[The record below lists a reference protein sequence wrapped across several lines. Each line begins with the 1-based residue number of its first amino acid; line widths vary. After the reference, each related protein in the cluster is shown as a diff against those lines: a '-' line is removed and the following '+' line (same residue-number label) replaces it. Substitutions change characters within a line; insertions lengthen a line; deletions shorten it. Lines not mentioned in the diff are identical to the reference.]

1 MYPATFE
8 YHRPTTVDEA
18 VRLLATHKDDAKL
31 LAGGHSL
38 IPLMKL
44 RLTTPK
50 HVVDLRRITGLA
62 GVREE
67 GGAIVIGALTTHYAI
82 ESNASLKSK
91 CPMLPE
97 AGAMI
102 GDPQVR
108 NWGTIGG
115 SLAHADPAAD
125 WPAVVLA
132 LGAEL
137 KATGP
142 KGPRTIKADDFFKDL
157 LTTVLGPDEV
167 LTEIRIPAP
176 AAGTGMAYV
185 KHPHPASRFAVVGVA
200 AVLTVSGGKCD
211 KASVAIT
218 GVGPK
223 AARAKGVEAAL
234 TGKALDAQTIAA
246 AAEKA
251 ADGIAM
257 TADLQGS
264 VEYKQHLT
272 RVYARRALEAAA
284 ARAKGGK

>member
-8 YHRPTTVDEA
+8 YHRPGSVEEA
-18 VRLLATHKDDAKL
+18 VRLLASHKDEAKL

-44 RLTTPK
+44 RLTSPK
-50 HVVDLRRITGLA
+50 HVVDVGRIKGLD

-67 GGAIVIGALTTHYAI
+67 GGAIVIGALATHYAV
-82 ESNASLKSK
+82 ESNAALKTK
-91 CPMLPE
+91 CPILTE
-97 AGAMI
+97 AAAMI

-108 NWGTIGG
+108 NLGTMGG

-125 WPAVVLA
+125 WPAVILA

-137 KATGP
+137 KVVGP
-142 KGPRTIKADDFFKDL
+142 KGARTIKADDFFKDL
-157 LTTVLGPDEV
+157 MTTALGPDEM
-167 LTEIRIPAP
+167 LTEIRIPVPP
-176 AAGTGMAYV
+176 AGAGMAYL

-200 AVLTVSGGKCD
+200 AVVTVSGGKCER
-211 KASVAIT
+211 ASVAVT

-223 AARAKGVEAAL
+223 AVRAKGVESAL
-234 TGKALDAQTIAA
+234 TGKALDAQGIAA

-251 ADGIAM
+251 ADGIPM

-272 RVYARRALEAAA
+272 RVYTRRALEAAA
-284 ARAKGGK
+284 GRAKK

>member
-50 HVVDLRRITGLA
+50 HVVDLRRITGLS

-67 GGAIVIGALTTHYAI
+67 SGAIVIGALTTHYAI
-82 ESNASLKSK
+82 ESNASLEGK

-97 AGAMI
+97 AAAMI

-137 KATGP
+137 RATGP
-142 KGPRTIKADDFFKDL
+142 KGSRPIKAEDFFKDL

-234 TGKALDAQTIAA
+234 AGKALDAQTIAA
-246 AAEKA
+246 AARRRR
-251 ADGIAM
+251 
-257 TADLQGS
+257 TAS
-264 VEYKQHLT
+264 P
-272 RVYARRALEAAA
+272 
-284 ARAKGGK
+284 

>member
-1 MYPATFE
+1 MYPASFE
-8 YHRPTTVDEA
+8 YHRPGTVEEA
-18 VRLLATHKDDAKL
+18 VRLLGTHKDDAKL

-44 RLTTPK
+44 RLSSPK
-50 HVVDLRRITGLA
+50 HVIDIGRVSGLS
-62 GVREE
+62 GIRDES
-67 GGAIVIGALTTHYAI
+67 GAIVIGALTTHYTV
-82 ESNASLKSK
+82 ESNASLKTK
-91 CPMLPE
+91 CPVLAE
-97 AGAMI
+97 AAAMI

-108 NWGTIGG
+108 NLGTIGG

-137 KATGP
+137 KAIGP
-142 KGPRTIKADDFFKDL
+142 RGARTIKADDFFKDL
-157 LTTVLGPDEV
+157 LTTALAPDEV
-167 LTEIRIPAP
+167 LTEIRIPVP
-176 AAGTGMAYV
+176 AAGSGTAYV

-200 AVLTVSGGKCD
+200 AVVTASGGKCQA
-211 KASVAIT
+211 ASVAVT

-223 AARAKGVEAAL
+223 ATRAKGVEAAL
-234 TGKALDAQTIAA
+234 AGKPLDAQSIAA

-251 ADGIAM
+251 ADGISM

-272 RVYARRALEAAA
+272 RVYTRRALEAAA
-284 ARAKGGK
+284 ARTR

>member
-1 MYPATFE
+1 MYPATFD
-8 YHRPTTVDEA
+8 YHRPDSVEEA

-44 RLTTPK
+44 RLTVPK
-50 HVVDLRRITGLA
+50 HVIDIRRISRLS

-67 GGAIVIGALTTHYAI
+67 GGAIVIGALTTHYAV
-82 ESNASLKSK
+82 ESNAQLKSR
-91 CPMLPE
+91 CPVLPE
-97 AGAMI
+97 AAAMI

-125 WPAVVLA
+125 WPPVILA

-137 KATGP
+137 RVTGS
-142 KGPRTIKADDFFKDL
+142 KGSRTIKADDFFKGL
-157 LTTVLGPDEV
+157 LTTALGADEV
-167 LTEIRIPAP
+167 LTEVRIPVP
-176 AAGTGMAYV
+176 AAGTGTAYV

-200 AVLTVSGGKCD
+200 AALTVSGGKCQ
-211 KASVAIT
+211 AARVAIT
-218 GVGPK
+218 GVGAK
-223 AARAKGVEAAL
+223 AVRAPGVEAAL
-234 TGKALDAQTIAA
+234 TGKALDAQTIGA

-251 ADGIAM
+251 TDGLEVN
-257 TADLQGS
+257 ADLQGS

-272 RVYARRALEAAA
+272 RVYTRRALEAAA
-284 ARAKGGK
+284 GRAR

>member
-1 MYPATFE
+1 MYPASFE
-8 YHRPTTVDEA
+8 YHRPGTVDEA
-18 VRLLATHKDDAKL
+18 VRLLGTHKNDAKL

-44 RLTTPK
+44 RLTSPK
-50 HVVDLRRITGLA
+50 HVIDLRRVSGLS

-82 ESNASLKSK
+82 ESSASLKAK
-91 CPMLPE
+91 CPILTE

-132 LGAEL
+132 LGAEIR
-137 KATGP
+137 ATGP
-142 KGPRTIKADDFFKDL
+142 RGSRTIKAEDFFKDL
-157 LTTVLGPDEV
+157 LTTALAPDEV
-167 LTEIRIPAP
+167 LTEVRIPAP
-176 AAGTGMAYV
+176 AAGSGMAYV

-200 AVLTVSGGKCD
+200 AVLAVSGGRCQA
-211 KASVAIT
+211 ASVAVT
-218 GVGPK
+218 GVGAK
-223 AARAKGVEAAL
+223 ATRAKGVEAAL
-234 TGKALDAQTIAA
+234 AGKALDAPTIAA

-272 RVYARRALEAAA
+272 RVYTRRAVEAAA
-284 ARAKGGK
+284 ARAGK

>member
-50 HVVDLRRITGLA
+50 HVVDLRRISALS

-67 GGAIVIGALTTHYAI
+67 GGAIVIGALTTHYTI
-82 ESNASLKSK
+82 ESNASLKTK
-91 CPMLPE
+91 CPILPE
-97 AGAMI
+97 TAAMI

-125 WPAVVLA
+125 WPAVIVA

-137 KATGP
+137 RAIGP
-142 KGPRTIKADDFFKDL
+142 KGPRTIKAEDFFKDL
-157 LTTVLGPDEV
+157 MTTALGPDEV
-167 LTEIRIPAP
+167 LTEIRIPVP
-176 AAGTGMAYV
+176 AAGTGTAYV

-200 AVLTVSGGKCD
+200 AVLTASGGKCA

-218 GVGPK
+218 GVGAK
-223 AARAKGVEAAL
+223 AVRAKGVEAAL
-234 TGKALDAQTIAA
+234 AGKALDGQAIAA
-246 AAEKA
+246 AASSA

-272 RVYARRALEAAA
+272 RVYTRRALEAAA
-284 ARAKGGK
+284 ARVKQ

>member
-8 YHRPTTVDEA
+8 YHRPASVEEA
-18 VRLLATHKDDAKL
+18 VGLLGKHRDDAKV

-44 RLTTPK
+44 RLAQPK
-50 HVVDLRRITGLA
+50 HVVDIGRIGALS
-62 GVREE
+62 GIREE
-67 GGAIVIGALTTHYAI
+67 GGAIVIGALTTHYTI
-82 ESNASLKSK
+82 ESSAALKSK
-91 CPMLPE
+91 CPVLAE

-108 NWGTIGG
+108 NLGTMGG

-137 KATGP
+137 RAVGP
-142 KGPRTIKADDFFKDL
+142 KGARTIKADDFFKDL
-157 LTTVLGPDEV
+157 LTTALGPDEI
-167 LTEIRIPAP
+167 LTEIRVPAL
-176 AAGTGMAYV
+176 ARGTGAAYV

-200 AVLTVSGGKCD
+200 AVLTVSGGTCQ
-211 KASVAIT
+211 KASVAVT

-223 AARAKGVEAAL
+223 ATRAKGVEAAL
-234 TGKALDAQTIAA
+234 QGKAADAPSIAA

-251 ADGIAM
+251 ADGIAIS
-257 TADLQGS
+257 ADLQGS
-264 VEYKQHLT
+264 EEYKAHLT
-272 RVYARRALEAAA
+272 RVYTRRALEAAA
-284 ARAKGGK
+284 SRAGGAR